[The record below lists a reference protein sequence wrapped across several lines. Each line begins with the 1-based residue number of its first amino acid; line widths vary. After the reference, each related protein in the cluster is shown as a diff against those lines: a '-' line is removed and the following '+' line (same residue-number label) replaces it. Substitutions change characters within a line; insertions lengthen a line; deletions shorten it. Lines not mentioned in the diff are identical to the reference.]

1 MKRTYISPVST
12 IIKLHPQRML
22 ALSSVE
28 VSSSYYDEGNMT
40 DLVKGNQSQNYSIW
54 DDDWSNE

>member
-12 IIKLHPQRML
+12 IIKLQPHRML
-22 ALSSVE
+22 ALSSIE
-28 VSSSYYDEGNMT
+28 VSSSNYEEGNMT
-40 DLVKGNQSQNYSIW
+40 DLVKGNRSQNYSIW